1 MCIDPKTQA
10 GWGLNHLKEFP
21 SNKLVH
27 PGSSRVEQLTAF
39 AQSADR
45 GISHLTG
52 YSLGHSTYIYKKQG
66 VQCQQWS
73 IAR

>member
-27 PGSSRVEQLTAF
+27 PGSSRVEQIEVSVT
-39 AQSADR
+39 
-45 GISHLTG
+45 
-52 YSLGHSTYIYKKQG
+52 SLGTLWDTVHIYIKSKACSVNNG
-66 VQCQQWS
+66 VLRVS
-73 IAR
+73 AAERSGV